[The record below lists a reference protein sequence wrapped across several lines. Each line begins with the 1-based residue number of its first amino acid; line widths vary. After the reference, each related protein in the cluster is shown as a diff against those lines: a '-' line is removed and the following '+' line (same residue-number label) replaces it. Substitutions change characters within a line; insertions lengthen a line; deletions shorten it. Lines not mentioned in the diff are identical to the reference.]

1 MLMIIIKARKSKKI
15 IKRNFNFFNAIGSL
29 SGLIILLIKK
39 MPLLEEL
46 EVEDETEAPC
56 LAAT

>member
-1 MLMIIIKARKSKKI
+1 MIIIKARKSKKI